1 MTAVQVHC
9 YGDGMEEKLHHDTI
23 KLERAYSAPVERVFS
38 EFADPRVRAKWS
50 APSNDALVYDEAD
63 FRPGGRDVFRC
74 GPPNDLKF
82 GGVTIYHEI
91 VPNRRVIWTETLSE
105 GATRLAVA
113 LNSLEFERSAEGANL
128 KFTVQIV
135 SFVGPGMVKGYES
148 GNRSALE
155 GLSRHLSGNPDSSL
169 AATS

>member
-1 MTAVQVHC
+1 
-9 YGDGMEEKLHHDTI
+9 MEEKLHHDTI

-38 EFADPRVRAKWS
+38 EFADPQVRAKWS